1 MRTKY
6 TVINLLVSV
15 GGQLFS
21 ILLSFISR
29 MFFIHYLSAE
39 YLGLNGLFTDVL
51 GILNL
56 AELGVEFPVNR
67 YGEYVGYK
75 TDHDPFARAASAG
88 PLTSRFM
95 TEALQKRAAAR

>member
-1 MRTKY
+1 MRIKY

-51 GILNL
+51 GILD
-56 AELGVEFPVNR
+56 VYKRQHKSFPMLPIP
-67 YGEYVGYK
+67 YI
-75 TDHDPFARAASAG
+75 A
-88 PLTSRFM
+88 
-95 TEALQKRAAAR
+95 

>member
-1 MRTKY
+1 MERKVSERKSDENKVHGHY
-6 TVINLLVSV
+6 LLVSV

-56 AELGVEFPVNR
+56 AELGIGTCHDFQPV
-67 YGEYVGYK
+67 
-75 TDHDPFARAASAG
+75 
-88 PLTSRFM
+88 
-95 TEALQKRAAAR
+95 

>member
-39 YLGLNGLFTDVL
+39 YLGLNGLSNVL
-51 GILNL
+51 IS
-56 AELGVEFPVNR
+56 
-67 YGEYVGYK
+67 
-75 TDHDPFARAASAG
+75 HAG
-88 PLTSRFM
+88 SMSFMPLLR
-95 TEALQKRAAAR
+95 